1 MFVAEQQL
9 TSLSPRREI
18 LCNQYIGDPAGYC
31 VLAGKRRTQ
40 AKEWALTPPIMRFQ
54 KRSVRRARGCAAELS
69 VARSTMRV
77 NSPVPAV
84 RRMLSFSALGFEFV
98 FLPSLSELLGGA
110 WPRRV
115 AAHLFYQALVL
126 SSTRHSAIKM
136 NICKFVYL
144 NYWFQ
149 GTNMLY

>member
-18 LCNQYIGDPAGYC
+18 LCNQTMIAHD
-31 VLAGKRRTQ
+31 
-40 AKEWALTPPIMRFQ
+40 
-54 KRSVRRARGCAAELS
+54 GCAAELS

-77 NSPVPAV
+77 NSPVLAV

-110 WPRRV
+110 
-115 AAHLFYQALVL
+115 
-126 SSTRHSAIKM
+126 
-136 NICKFVYL
+136 
-144 NYWFQ
+144 
-149 GTNMLY
+149 

>member
-18 LCNQYIGDPAGYC
+18 LCNQNMI
-31 VLAGKRRTQ
+31 
-40 AKEWALTPPIMRFQ
+40 
-54 KRSVRRARGCAAELS
+54 ARDGCAAELS

-110 WPRRV
+110 
-115 AAHLFYQALVL
+115 
-126 SSTRHSAIKM
+126 
-136 NICKFVYL
+136 
-144 NYWFQ
+144 
-149 GTNMLY
+149 